1 MNKTFV
7 RVLSNID
14 CDWEGLSPI
23 YRLYVNDELFSE
35 RTWMWTENY
44 LVEQLQILAG
54 PGQYQ
59 IRYELVNAENAKLTA
74 NNYRITLGPA
84 SVDQMGC
91 ITIEES
97 QYENA

>member
-35 RTWMWTENY
+35 RTWIWPNNSLQEIIQ
-44 LVEQLQILAG
+44 VEG
-54 PGQYQ
+54 PPGDYT
-59 IRYELVNAENAKLTA
+59 IRYELVEPHLAKFKVGSLSADYGPAEIIDNLHF
-74 NNYRITLGPA
+74 RIT
-84 SVDQMGC
+84 S
-91 ITIEES
+91 
-97 QYENA
+97 